1 VWELLYLSLILK
13 AVLNMDTQKKIA
25 LNMGLF
31 LGLTL
36 TLLIALIYAIDLNLF
51 TKSWI
56 GIINVLIIT
65 VFGVLSTTQY
75 KKNVGGFINFKTAFT
90 SFFITVLIGFMI
102 STLFNLLLF
111 NVIDVEAKTIL
122 SENVIKYTVEMMQK
136 FGAKAA
142 DINKVVEDM
151 RASDS
156 FGVAGQLKGFFFNVI
171 FYSII
176 GLVCSLII
184 KRVPPQ
190 SL

>member
-1 VWELLYLSLILK
+1 
-13 AVLNMDTQKKIA
+13 MDTQKKIA
-25 LNMGLF
+25 INMGLY

-36 TLLIALIYAIDLNLF
+36 TLLIAVIYAIDLNLF
-51 TKSWI
+51 TESWI
-56 GIINVLIIT
+56 GIVNVLLIT
-65 VFGVLSTTQY
+65 VFGALSATQF
-75 KKNVGGFINFKTAFT
+75 KKNLGGFINFKTAFT

-156 FGVAGQLKGFFFNVI
+156 FGVAGQLKGFFFNII

>member
-1 VWELLYLSLILK
+1 
-13 AVLNMDTQKKIA
+13 MDTQKKIA
-25 LNMGLF
+25 LNVGLF

-122 SENVIKYTVEMMQK
+122 SENVIKYTVEMMQ
-136 FGAKAA
+136 
-142 DINKVVEDM
+142 
-151 RASDS
+151 
-156 FGVAGQLKGFFFNVI
+156 
-171 FYSII
+171 
-176 GLVCSLII
+176 
-184 KRVPPQ
+184 
-190 SL
+190 

>member
-1 VWELLYLSLILK
+1 
-13 AVLNMDTQKKIA
+13 MDTQKKIA
-25 LNMGLF
+25 INMGLY

-36 TLLIALIYAIDLNLF
+36 TLLITVIYAIDLNLF
-51 TKSWI
+51 TESWI
-56 GIINVLIIT
+56 GIVNVLLIT
-65 VFGVLSTTQY
+65 VFGVLSATQF
-75 KKNVGGFINFKTAFT
+75 KKTLSGFISFKLAFT
-90 SFFITVLIGFMI
+90 SFFIAVVIGFMI

-122 SENVIKYTVEMMQK
+122 SENVIKYTVEMMQE

-156 FGVAGQLKGFFFNVI
+156 FGVAGQLKGFFFNII